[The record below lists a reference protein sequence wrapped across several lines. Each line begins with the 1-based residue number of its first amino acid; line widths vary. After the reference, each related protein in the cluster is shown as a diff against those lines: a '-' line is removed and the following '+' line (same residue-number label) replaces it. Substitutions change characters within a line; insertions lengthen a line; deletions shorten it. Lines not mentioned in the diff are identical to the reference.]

1 MLLLIDLGRYGEAL
15 SEALGV
21 VASPTGIALV
31 VGGTL
36 LGITVGSI
44 PGLGGPVALSLLI
57 PITFE
62 MDAQFAFIILAATLG
77 GVNMGGSIT
86 AILLN
91 TPGTAPNAATTFDG
105 FPMAQQG
112 RAPRRSPPARS
123 RRAPGRWSGSHC
135 SRRCCRC

>member
-77 GVNMGGSIT
+77 AST
-86 AILLN
+86 WA
-91 TPGTAPNAATTFDG
+91 APS
-105 FPMAQQG
+105 
-112 RAPRRSPPARS
+112 RRSS
-123 RRAPGRWSGSHC
+123 
-135 SRRCCRC
+135 